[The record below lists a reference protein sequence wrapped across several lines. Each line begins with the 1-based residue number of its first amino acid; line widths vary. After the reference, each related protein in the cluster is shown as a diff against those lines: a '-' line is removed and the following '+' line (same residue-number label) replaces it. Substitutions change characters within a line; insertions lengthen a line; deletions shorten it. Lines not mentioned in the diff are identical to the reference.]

1 MILDCLLELEK
12 GDIGSEANN
21 YKERSD
27 LMKILKILYLL
38 FWSVCMFIVDV
49 SIIVSEIKVHQK
61 IVYIILILIAY
72 ITVLH
77 LFKGKDVIRKKD

>member
-1 MILDCLLELEK
+1 MNWKRETLLLRGK
-12 GDIGSEANN
+12 QLIR
-21 YKERSD
+21 ERRD

-49 SIIVSEIKVHQK
+49 SIVVSEIKIHQK
-61 IVYIILILIAY
+61 IAYIILILIAY

-77 LFKGKDVIRKKD
+77 LFKGKNDIRKKE